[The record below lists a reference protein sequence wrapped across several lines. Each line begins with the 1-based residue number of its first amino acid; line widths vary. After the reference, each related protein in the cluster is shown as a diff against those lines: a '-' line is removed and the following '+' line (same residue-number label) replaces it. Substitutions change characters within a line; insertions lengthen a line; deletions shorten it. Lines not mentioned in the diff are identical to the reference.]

1 MAEGGRPA
9 YFGSLQHCS
18 NYFKHIG
25 LACPTN
31 FNPADFYINSLA
43 LKPSQMEQSTS
54 EINDICRR
62 FIEDLE
68 PSILA
73 DNGVMGPFGGEVGY
87 QTESQSDVGQKF
99 SKSVRSRPK
108 LSWYREVWLIGKMVW
123 LCNLRN
129 KSLNLMRILQRLF
142 IAGVIAS
149 LYSGV
154 DLSCPNQ
161 DLNGLLF
168 TFVTESTFNVIYG
181 FLWEFPGSLAIA
193 RRDVSDGLYRPWTFF
208 MAKHLAFWP
217 LILPEA
223 ILVTA
228 VTFSS
233 VTLNLGPAGFVYLC
247 GLSFL
252 LGICSA
258 AHGGMLSLAFKDF
271 VASGITVETL
281 HGLLLNVGG
290 FYMSLATI
298 PVYFVWVKYISLFFY
313 GFVLL
318 ASYIW
323 TSVGAISC
331 STSSGAVLDASVC
344 LKDGAD
350 VLKSMAITRFDE
362 ASLLYFP
369 CFAALIF
376 LLYVV
381 GFLLLKKRLK
391 EFAD

>member
-43 LKPSQMEQSTS
+43 VKPSRMEQSTG

-73 DNGVMGPFGGEVGY
+73 DNGWDGPNNVIRDGPKLLESLQFVRVTGPFGGEVGY

-108 LSWYREVWLIGKMVW
+108 LSWCREVWLIGKMVW

-161 DLNGLLF
+161 VSLTQITVVYLYFSTVLIVERLLKQNG
-168 TFVTESTFNVIYG
+168 V
-181 FLWEFPGSLAIA
+181 A
-193 RRDVSDGLYRPWTFF
+193 
-208 MAKHLAFWP
+208 
-217 LILPEA
+217 
-223 ILVTA
+223 LVT
-228 VTFSS
+228 
-233 VTLNLGPAGFVYLC
+233 
-247 GLSFL
+247 
-252 LGICSA
+252 
-258 AHGGMLSLAFKDF
+258 
-271 VASGITVETL
+271 TV
-281 HGLLLNVGG
+281 
-290 FYMSLATI
+290 
-298 PVYFVWVKYISLFFY
+298 
-313 GFVLL
+313 
-318 ASYIW
+318 
-323 TSVGAISC
+323 
-331 STSSGAVLDASVC
+331 
-344 LKDGAD
+344 D
-350 VLKSMAITRFDE
+350 VPK
-362 ASLLYFP
+362 
-369 CFAALIF
+369 
-376 LLYVV
+376 
-381 GFLLLKKRLK
+381 
-391 EFAD
+391 